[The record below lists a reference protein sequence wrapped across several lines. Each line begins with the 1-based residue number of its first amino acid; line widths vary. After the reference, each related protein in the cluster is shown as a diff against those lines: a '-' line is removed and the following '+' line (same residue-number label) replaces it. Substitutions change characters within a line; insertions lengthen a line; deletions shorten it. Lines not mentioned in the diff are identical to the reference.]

1 MFTGIIQTI
10 GEIIR
15 MQPEGDGIRFAV
27 KPADDKFLASARIGE
42 SISINGACMT
52 AELVTENEFEFTTI
66 KESLSKTNLGL
77 LQTGDK
83 VNIETAMTMNSK
95 LDGHIVQGHVD
106 TTGTVEEIKP
116 LENSYEFFISFP
128 SKFRQNII
136 YVGSIAVNGVS
147 LTIAEIVSEDNDKV
161 TIKIAIIPH
170 TYEVTTF
177 GNLKAGDKVNIEFDM
192 IGKYVQRIMD
202 KK

>member
-1 MFTGIIQTI
+1 MFTGIIQTTGTI
-10 GEIIR
+10 TK
-15 MQPEGDGIRFAV
+15 MQPEGDGISFTV
-27 KPADDKFLASARIGE
+27 KPASGDFLASTKVGD

-52 AELVTENEFEFTTI
+52 AVNVTNNEFQFTTI
-66 KESLSKTNLGL
+66 KESLSKTNLGDL
-77 LQTGDK
+77 KEGDT

-106 TTGTVEEIKP
+106 TTGVVEEIKP
-116 LENSYEFFISFP
+116 LENSFEFFISFP

-136 YVGSIAVNGVS
+136 YVGSIAINGVS
-147 LTIAEIVSEDNDKV
+147 LTIAEIVNEDNDKV

-170 TYEVTTF
+170 TYEITTF
-177 GNLKAGDKVNIEFDM
+177 ASLKTGDKVNIEFDM

>member
-1 MFTGIIQTI
+1 
-10 GEIIR
+10 

-27 KPADDKFLASARIGE
+27 KPASVDFLASTNIGD

-52 AELVTENEFEFTTI
+52 AEMVTENEFEFTTI

-83 VNIETAMTMNSK
+83 VNIEVAMTMNSK
-95 LDGHIVQGHVD
+95 LDGHIVQSHVD

-192 IGKYVQRIMD
+192 IGKYVQRIMN
-202 KK
+202 KN

>member
-1 MFTGIIQTI
+1 MFTGIIQTTGTI
-10 GEIIR
+10 TK
-15 MQPEGDGIRFAV
+15 MQPEGDGIKFAV
-27 KPADDKFLASARIGE
+27 KPASADFLATTNVGD

-52 AELVTENEFEFTTI
+52 AVSVNDGGFEFTTI
-66 KESLSKTNLGL
+66 KESLSKTNLGDL
-77 LQTGDK
+77 KEGDT

-106 TTGTVEEIKP
+106 TTGVVEDIKP

-128 SKFRQNII
+128 AKFRQNII

-147 LTIAEIVSEDNDKV
+147 LTIAEIVSEVAYKV

-177 GNLKAGDKVNIEFDM
+177 ASLKAGDKVNIEFDM

-202 KK
+202 NK

>member
-10 GEIIR
+10 GTITR
-15 MQPEGDGIRFAV
+15 MQPEGDGISFTV
-27 KPADDKFLASARIGE
+27 KPASNDFLASTNVGD

-52 AELVTENEFEFTTI
+52 AVNLTEDEFQFTTI
-66 KESLSKTNLGL
+66 KESLSKTNLGDL
-77 LQTGDK
+77 KEGNT

-106 TTGTVEEIKP
+106 TTGVVEDIKQ

-147 LTIAEIVSEDNDKV
+147 LTIAEIVSEVADKV

-170 TYEVTTF
+170 TYDVTTF
-177 GNLKAGDKVNIEFDM
+177 GSLKAGDKVNIEFDM

-202 KK
+202 NK